1 MIARNKAAV
10 VSNYSYK
17 DKRHLIHS
25 QDSDDHAD
33 NNGNG
38 IISSRTNGSHEHAK
52 NGYSGDSDS
61 LTIAH
66 SRSKSA
72 PAINQAGIRLRQ
84 RKGEKGKNHEDEDYD
99 DEDYDECDDSDAE
112 EFYKKI
118 TEGSQHAQPEEPHKI
133 RPHFTKNAS

>member
-84 RKGEKGKNHEDEDYD
+84 RKGEKGKNHEDEDYGFLYLELAD
-99 DEDYDECDDSDAE
+99 LSVKGEGVKEHRADESDVRRLA
-112 EFYKKI
+112 
-118 TEGSQHAQPEEPHKI
+118 A
-133 RPHFTKNAS
+133 